1 MLLIMDGAWISGILT
16 TAGIV
21 IGWSLNQ
28 VGVRLGERAER
39 RRTEIRDAD
48 ERVFAAAQAAT
59 RFGEGIRWLV
69 QIDEGKEIA
78 GQGPS
83 HAAYEQVVVEA
94 QTELRNLRQSLMV
107 ITIKGP
113 KPAAPD
119 LGRIVTQAQ
128 QLRDT
133 MIVTTRREIGAH
145 PDPLLHDSDT
155 LVAAAQSWAEQ
166 YSSPSVTAPAKS
178 H

>member
-1 MLLIMDGAWISGILT
+1 MLLIMDGVWVSGILT

-21 IGWSLNQ
+21 VGWSLNQ
-28 VGVRLGERAER
+28 VGARLGERAER

-48 ERVFAAAQAAT
+48 ERVFSAAHAAT
-59 RFGEGIRWLV
+59 RFGEGVRWLI
-69 QIDEGKEIA
+69 QIDKGKAIA

-83 HAAYEQVVVEA
+83 HTAYAQVVVEA

-113 KPAAPD
+113 KTAAPH
-119 LGRIVTQAQ
+119 LERIVAQAQ
-128 QLRDT
+128 QLWDT
-133 MIVTTRREIGAH
+133 MIVSTRQAIGAD
-145 PDPLLHDSDT
+145 PDPLLHDCDT
-155 LVAAAQSWAEQ
+155 LVTATQSWAEQ
-166 YSSPSVTAPAKS
+166 YSSPSG